1 MSPLPMIASGRARPW
16 PLGAAGGASLSARVS
31 EDPAGLRLALDA
43 GPGVGPSWL
52 VPTCLILLAAAI
64 GLALWLRRRL
74 KRTRAEADEARSR
87 LAVITQDL
95 ESARKRARALAVMA
109 HSAKALRNE
118 FLSNISH
125 EVRTPMNTILG
136 MTDLLLETDPAP
148 KQRRYLEKVRA
159 AGHSLL
165 DLLNDLL
172 DLSRIHARRLSLDP
186 QGFRLRDCIGDVT
199 VRFRPQADRKQLTLR
214 CDADPDVPDEVVGD
228 PGRLRQVLGTLLSN
242 AIKFTETGEVR
253 VHAALVSEDAAKA
266 EVQFTVTD
274 TGIGIPKEAQAK
286 VFEAFRQLDGSAT
299 RTHGGCGIGLAIAS
313 QLVALMGGRITVES
327 ESGRGSTLHFTI
339 RLGLRQEAEAPL
351 APCDLSRLSRLR
363 ALVVNSQSDI
373 RESLV
378 TMLGRL
384 RMESVAVAD
393 AGAAFAALRQA
404 RADGRP
410 RRFVLLDATTPG
422 GNVFD
427 LAATIAGKPDYGRPA
442 IVLVT
447 HAGRRGDVARCRELG
462 LAAYLTFP
470 LSVAELAQALLMILD
485 GRSAAAG
492 PQQVVTTHL
501 VREQLAAPL
510 SGLQAAAGHAT
521 GGGR

>member
-1 MSPLPMIASGRARPW
+1 MSPLPMIVSGRARPW
-16 PLGAAGGASLSARVS
+16 PLGAEGGASLPARVS

-43 GPGVGPSWL
+43 GPGAGPSWL

-64 GLALWLRRRL
+64 ALALWLRRRL
-74 KRTRAEADEARSR
+74 RRTRAEADEARSR

-95 ESARKRARALAVMA
+95 ESARKRARELAVMA

-165 DLLNDLL
+165 GLLNDLL
-172 DLSRIHARRLSLDP
+172 DLSKIHARRLSLDP

-199 VRFRPQADRKQLTLR
+199 VRFRPQAERKHLALR

-253 VHAALVSEDAAKA
+253 VHAALVSEDAAQA
-266 EVQFTVTD
+266 TVRFTVTD
-274 TGIGIPKEAQAK
+274 TGIGIPKEAQAT
-286 VFEAFRQLDGSAT
+286 VFEAFRQVDGSAT

-327 ESGRGSTLHFTI
+327 ESGRGSTFHFTI
-339 RLGLRQEAEAPL
+339 RLGLRQEAGAPL

-363 ALVVNSQSDI
+363 ALVVNGQSDI
-373 RESLV
+373 REMLV

-404 RADGRP
+404 WADGRP

-427 LAATIAGKPDYGRPA
+427 LAAKIVGQPDYGRPA
-442 IVLVT
+442 IVLMT
-447 HAGRRGDVARCRELG
+447 HAGRRGDVARCRKLG

-470 LSVAELAQALLMILD
+470 LSVTELAQALLMVLE
-485 GRSAAAG
+485 GRSAAEG

-501 VREQLAAPL
+501 VREQLAAPV
-510 SGLQAAAGHAT
+510 SGLQAAAGHTRAE
-521 GGGR
+521 GH